1 MNELQQLKAQLN
13 PTEILFVADAMTG
26 QDAVKSAA
34 EFHERLGITGV
45 ILTKLDGDARGG
57 AALSIKHVTGQPLK
71 FLGVGEKTE
80 ALEEFHPDRMAQRI
94 LGMGDVLS
102 LIEKVEESIDQK
114 QAMEMQDKLLHN
126 EFSLE
131 DFRDQLIQVRKLGP
145 LENILKMI
153 PGMGDQLKGV
163 KVDEKELTRIV
174 AIINSMTPKERRN
187 HMLINGSR
195 RRRIARGSGSSVQEV
210 NQLLKQYGQARKMM
224 RSFSGMM
231 GGQGGMPGG
240 KMARRVQ
247 QMAKMG
253 GGKFPF

>member
-1 MNELQQLKAQLN
+1 
-13 PTEILFVADAMTG
+13 
-26 QDAVKSAA
+26 
-34 EFHERLGITGV
+34 
-45 ILTKLDGDARGG
+45 
-57 AALSIKHVTGQPLK
+57 
-71 FLGVGEKTE
+71 
-80 ALEEFHPDRMAQRI
+80 MAQRI